1 MIPRAHFKRKMWFD
15 VYNFFLGI
23 YINRSSA
30 IVQKTWFTWNLVK
43 ILKKIGTARG
53 DAWCMDDWGRSIRYS
68 FVRGHACTHVS
79 SSKHGMYVVTV
90 LNRKYMSS
98 SSATSDG
105 GWNGNKSSYTTL
117 HPVAAIPTVLY
128 VVLRCMHAVA
138 WSRSERVLRTPRP
151 GPAS

>member
-1 MIPRAHFKRKMWFD
+1 VVTH
-15 VYNFFLGI
+15 
-23 YINRSSA
+23 
-30 IVQKTWFTWNLVK
+30 
-43 ILKKIGTARG
+43 
-53 DAWCMDDWGRSIRYS
+53 DAWMIGVDRSATRS
-68 FVRGHACTHVS
+68 FVVTHARLLVETWAVL
-79 SSKHGMYVVTV
+79 YVVTV